1 MAVMEWAALLLALG
15 LFGYLFFALLHPED
29 F

>member
-1 MAVMEWAALLLALG
+1 MEWAALLLALG
-15 LFGYLFFALLHPED
+15 LFGYLFFALMHPED